1 MRGLAGQQG
10 LYGKIERFQ
19 QLSTK
24 ANKEMTALEPI
35 HADIETD
42 RLENLGPEPEQA
54 TTEPG
59 SGQTRL
65 KPIK

>member
-1 MRGLAGQQG
+1 

-35 HADIETD
+35 HADIEND
-42 RLENLGPEPEQA
+42 RLEGASDAPASLAEQP
-54 TTEPG
+54 TTPAK
-59 SGQTRL
+59 L
-65 KPIK
+65 KPIA